1 MLAHRIDSQMSLS
14 PGISRRHAVL
24 YGPCALFSSRIF
36 SSQYLYWAIF
46 RVVTRPCSRGGRWSA
61 RQHPSQQNS
70 FVGKI
75 LAYLGIDLVWHVVNG
90 NQGHCL
96 RPCQSCP
103 LTLGIERGLAPG
115 NEFIETLFGFAAR
128 PRGFS
133 MQIDSI
139 RTPVE
144 LRRANFDKLDQQRLL
159 AGKIG

>member
-24 YGPCALFSSRIF
+24 YDPCALFSSSIF
-36 SSQYLYWAIF
+36 SSLAIGDGAKAGCQA
-46 RVVTRPCSRGGRWSA
+46 VPASDGNNGQ
-61 RQHPSQQNS
+61 RQVDQF

-75 LAYLGIDLVWHVVNG
+75 LAYLGIGLVWHVVNG

-96 RPCQSCP
+96 CPCQSCS
-103 LTLGIERGLAPG
+103 LTLGIERSLAPG

-139 RTPVE
+139 RAPVE
-144 LRRANFDKLDQQRLL
+144 LRRANFDKLDEQRLL